1 MRRTITTA
9 LRATATVGTAFVGAA
24 LTLTSPALAAQAQ
37 AAQAAQGQ
45 AAAPT
50 GSTWTANSDGR
61 LLVDRGADM
70 EQISAGSTKTLL
82 SGEAF
87 QRKYGAY
94 SKDGRKIVYS
104 DQGPKGFG
112 AQIWIM
118 DADGSHR
125 RQLTALD
132 TEAFGPELSP
142 SGTKIAFQT
151 QGAIWVMNANG
162 TGARKLT
169 KDGFYYGTGISWAPD
184 STRFAVTRGKL
195 DERSGEPYD
204 IEVVTL
210 RADGS
215 RETALTHTGGDKNS
229 PAWSP
234 DGTTIV
240 FSHAVSGGNYDLW
253 TMKADGGAP
262 RQLTRTP
269 SIGEQDTVW
278 APAGTAIAYAAW
290 AQQTESEPR
299 VMKAKADGSQAKS
312 LNAAGYP
319 TSWR

>member
-9 LRATATVGTAFVGAA
+9 LRATATVGTAVLGAA
-24 LTLTSPALAAQAQ
+24 LTLTGPALAAQAQ
-37 AAQAAQGQ
+37 AT
-45 AAAPT
+45 APA

-61 LLVDRGADM
+61 LLVDNGPDM
-70 EQISAGSTKTLL
+70 NQVSAGSTKTLL

-104 DQGPKGFG
+104 DQGTKGFG

-118 DADGSHR
+118 SADGSHR
-125 RQLTALD
+125 SQLTALE

-142 SGTKIAFQT
+142 NGAKIAFQT

-162 TGARKLT
+162 TGARKVSQ
-169 KDGFYYGTGISWAPD
+169 DNFYYGTGISWAPD
-184 STRFAVTRGKL
+184 STRFAVTRGTI
-195 DERSGEPYD
+195 DERSGEPFD
-204 IEVVTL
+204 LEVVTV

-215 RETALTHTGGDKNS
+215 RETALTRTGGDKNS

-240 FSHAVSGGNYDLW
+240 FSYAIAGGNYDLW
-253 TMKADGGAP
+253 TMKADGTRS

-269 SIGEQDTVW
+269 TIGEQDTVW
-278 APAGTAIAYAAW
+278 APTGAAIAYAAW

-299 VMKAKADGSQAKS
+299 VVKAKADGTSQKS
-312 LNAAGYP
+312 LNAFGYP
-319 TSWR
+319 TSWS